1 MNIDKICA
9 LLIDA
14 LHREGYNESTII
26 NYHGVIRRFKAFSE
40 KRGETKYTPAF
51 GKIYAE
57 DVVSIKTGK
66 FSLNRFN
73 TQGRFIRFLDSYF
86 HTGTFN
92 FSIKSR
98 GRVSPDN
105 QKHKAIYH
113 DYGDFL
119 RLRYSNENTA
129 RFYEYE
135 MYCLLQYMESLSL
148 FDIADLTSAI
158 IIRYIQSSTINRQR
172 AVLCGLRLIFK
183 YLKRDDLLASV
194 MGIRAQR
201 AKRIISVLTDDEQ
214 QSIKKAIESGE
225 INLRDSAVVIMG
237 LAMGIRACDL
247 IRLKLSDIDWR
258 NETISFSQSKTGNT
272 VCLPLTPTV
281 GNALARYITEE
292 RPVTK
297 CDHIFVRQFAPYG
310 PFADHAACHSIV
322 SSVFRKAGICKDG
335 RMAGMH
341 MLRHNAAST
350 MVRNAV
356 PIETIAA
363 VLGHTN
369 PDTTE
374 VYITTDGQKLKEC
387 VLPMSG
393 ISTEVHS

>member
-92 FSIKSR
+92 FSIKSH

-129 RFYEYE
+129 RFYEY
-135 MYCLLQYMESLSL
+135 
-148 FDIADLTSAI
+148 D
-158 IIRYIQSSTINRQR
+158 
-172 AVLCGLRLIFK
+172 
-183 YLKRDDLLASV
+183 
-194 MGIRAQR
+194 
-201 AKRIISVLTDDEQ
+201 
-214 QSIKKAIESGE
+214 
-225 INLRDSAVVIMG
+225 
-237 LAMGIRACDL
+237 
-247 IRLKLSDIDWR
+247 LKLSDIDWR

-322 SSVFRKAGICKDG
+322 SSVFRKAGICRDG

-369 PDTTE
+369 PDTTD